1 MTHCHLVPL
10 NQRSVLVR
18 VILKRHD
25 FAILAAGPADR
36 DVKDWNFCHREI
48 SQKPWDAALAGGC

>member
-36 DVKDWNFCHREI
+36 DVKDWNVCHREI
-48 SQKPWDAALAGGC
+48 SQNRGMRP